1 MNKEW
6 LMFPSAIFT
15 SAFPGTVNCI
25 INFMNVWN
33 ICVQHIFKKFDV
45 IDESTVIY
53 LSIEE

>member
-6 LMFPSAIFT
+6 LIFPSAVFT

-33 ICVQHIFKKFDV
+33 LCVQHIFKKFDV
-45 IDESTVIY
+45 IDESTAIY
-53 LSIEE
+53 FSIEE